1 MAATTA
7 VAWRNFPRYMI
18 AAMAV
23 VVAVNARFIYLA
35 IHTFPGA
42 ATTND
47 FDTSNSYN
55 SILAAA
61 EAQARLGWREDAAAP
76 AGVPLVT
83 LSAHGA
89 ALKGAVLTGMAER
102 PLGATA
108 PVTLHFTEA
117 ADGSFTADHALPRKG
132 QWDLRLRIVADGQEA
147 RVTRRV
153 VVK

>member
-7 VAWRNFPRYMI
+7 DAWRNFPRYML

-35 IHTFPGA
+35 LDTFPGA

-55 SILAAA
+55 QILAAA
-61 EAQARLGWREDAAAP
+61 EAQARLGWQEEAAAP
-76 AGVPLVT
+76 SGLPRVT

-89 ALKGAVLTGMAER
+89 PLKDAVLTGTAER
-102 PLGATA
+102 PLGAMAPITLRFTQTA
-108 PVTLHFTEA
+108 E
-117 ADGSFTADHALPRKG
+117 GSFTADRALPRRG
-132 QWDLRLRIVADGQEA
+132 QWDLRLRIVAQGQEA

-153 VVK
+153 VAP